1 MNIFAG
7 TIPSASSS
15 SVNSFVQRDQAACHG
30 TATIVVAIS
39 GVVCPQ
45 PSRAF
50 AGSRQCRAETPES
63 DRDRFQEAIEGGEE
77 AGDADRDAD
86 RQSDRS

>member
-15 SVNSFVQRDQAACHG
+15 SVNSFVQRDQAACRG

-39 GVVCPQ
+39 GVACPQ
-45 PSRAF
+45 PSRAI
-50 AGSRQCRAETPES
+50 AGSRQCRAETP
-63 DRDRFQEAIEGGEE
+63 DQIETGSKKRSKVVE
-77 AGDADRDAD
+77 AGDG
-86 RQSDRS
+86 DRS